1 MLSFLL
7 NCPNSKQSQKKTN
20 KMKWKQNIFE
30 GGRKIVHTED
40 WRLNGTLI
48 IIKEYYLLDV
58 SFNKTVINVWL
69 CCHRKYN
76 TIIKENKENEKRFS
90 HAKHRNWTWKKICKW
105 LRRFSIRSVCDYC
118 ILYTSIA
125 NEMDKKNHSICVIY
139 INLNHLTPQI
149 KIIERRRAKIC
160 STKWIASTHRST
172 AFDATNV
179 ATHTKQLKMIRHIT
193 HIVDTG
199 YWQEIVML
207 KPK

>member
-1 MLSFLL
+1 MQNVKCFHFSWIVQT
-7 NCPNSKQSQKKTN
+7 PNNHKKKTN

-125 NEMDKKNHSICVIY
+125 NEMDKKKSFHLCYLYQFKSPYTTDKDNWEKKSENLQHQVNSIY
-139 INLNHLTPQI
+139 T
-149 KIIERRRAKIC
+149 
-160 STKWIASTHRST
+160 
-172 AFDATNV
+172 
-179 ATHTKQLKMIRHIT
+179 
-193 HIVDTG
+193 
-199 YWQEIVML
+199 
-207 KPK
+207 